1 MRGQRQTEKKVACTG
16 PSPKHETHVWAWEGE
31 AEGSIRALL
40 ACTQPHAR
48 TLRFTQFTA
57 FLEAEAR

>member
-31 AEGSIRALL
+31 DTFGLEGPTAAQERGMVEGTIRPRA
-40 ACTQPHAR
+40 A
-48 TLRFTQFTA
+48 
-57 FLEAEAR
+57 